1 MNLFIISI
9 LLGCGGNAKVV
20 SYTAELKYDG
30 DCPSG
35 GCSVYATIE
44 NIPDGYMWRECSCVI
59 DKTWTQEELDYKKA
73 KDEVYTQ
80 KYTPSPPVSEYQNLK
95 TKNWKFVV
103 SCGDYRT
110 YGQEAKVE
118 CFVVYP

>member
-1 MNLFIISI
+1 MYLFI
-9 LLGCGGNAKVV
+9 LTFMLGCGGSAKVV
-20 SYTAELKYDG
+20 SYTAELKYDEN
-30 DCPSG
+30 CEAR
-35 GCSVYATIE
+35 GCSAYATIE
-44 NIPDGYMWRECSCVI
+44 NIPDGYMWRECSCVT

-73 KDEVYTQ
+73 KDEVYTS

-103 SCGDYRT
+103 TCGDYRMD
-110 YGQEAKVE
+110 GQETKAA

>member
-1 MNLFIISI
+1 MHLFIFSI

-20 SYTAELKYDG
+20 SYTAELKYNDN
-30 DCPSG
+30 CKSR
-35 GCSVYATIE
+35 GCSATATID

-80 KYTPSPPVSEYQNLK
+80 KYTPSPPVAEYQNLK
-95 TKNWKFVV
+95 TKNWRFHVQ
-103 SCGDYRT
+103 CGDYRMDGVTTKAACVVT
-110 YGQEAKVE
+110 Y
-118 CFVVYP
+118 P